1 MALAVALFVILL
13 TVSAVV
19 IWQHASR
26 TGSPEVT
33 FGVTDAVDFIVP
45 RLAPDI
51 AARLGQAGVQRIV
64 EWEIYYLQGLAQKNR
79 SQPVVT
85 VAGDYEPAVQYISAE
100 IQRRHG
106 VTYPLSDVGA
116 VLSEQVAYLGFI
128 GAIGDEAGGEV
139 G

>member
-26 TGSPEVT
+26 TGPPEIT
-33 FGVTDAVDFIVP
+33 FGVTDAVDFIVA
-45 RLAPDI
+45 RLAPDLG
-51 AARLGQAGVQRIV
+51 ARLGRAGVQRIV

-85 VAGDYEPAVQYISAE
+85 VAGDYGPAVQYISAE

-106 VTYPLSDVGA
+106 VTYPLSDVAA
-116 VLSEQVAYLGFI
+116 VLSEQVAYLEFI
-128 GAIGDEAGGEV
+128 GAIGDEAGGEA

>member
-26 TGSPEVT
+26 TGLAEIT

-51 AARLGQAGVQRIV
+51 AARLGRAGVQRIV

-106 VTYPLSDVGA
+106 VTYALADVGA
-116 VLSEQVAYLGFI
+116 VLSEQVAYLGSI
-128 GAIGDEAGGEV
+128 GAIGHEAGGEA

>member
-26 TGSPEVT
+26 TGPAEVT

-51 AARLGQAGVQRIV
+51 AARLGPAGVQRIV

-85 VAGDYEPAVQYISAE
+85 VAGDYEPAVEFIVSEIS
-100 IQRRHG
+100 RRHG
-106 VTYPLSDVGA
+106 VTYSRVDASA
-116 VLSEQVAYLGFI
+116 VLDEQVAYLASI
-128 GAIGDEAGGEV
+128 GAIGDMAGGEDR
-139 G
+139 